1 VPDVAQAA
9 MKVRGGR
16 MLEAGASAGQDVSR
30 LAATIGSGRHNCWIT
45 WGPRMIWES
54 RDGAK

>member
-1 VPDVAQAA
+1 

-16 MLEAGASAGQDVSR
+16 MLEAGASTGQDVSR
-30 LAATIGSGRHNCWIT
+30 LAATVGGGRHNCWIT
-45 WGPRMIWES
+45 WGPRRIWES